1 MSRTPAQI
9 TNSTRGKI
17 QFVRKQSWGGK
28 TWNMH
33 RLSIWLSIHLAKSR
47 LIITIITSVIIT
59 MQKGRESSTWNYFS
73 CFFFGSQISFLGLG
87 GCFKVWYDGKR
98 ETVSR
103 CALMKKV
110 NSLRKTVIWERSGT
124 IIITL

>member
-1 MSRTPAQI
+1 MTNYLFYGILWRAIVSLAKNRIKSIPTTKNMRLRLSHLGIQWITCGCYQHYFLICFYDMSRTPAQI

-59 MQKGRESSTWNYFS
+59 MQKGT
-73 CFFFGSQISFLGLG
+73 
-87 GCFKVWYDGKR
+87 GKFN
-98 ETVSR
+98 
-103 CALMKKV
+103 LK
-110 NSLRKTVIWERSGT
+110 
-124 IIITL
+124 